1 MKQIIWSILFAV
13 VVSFTYTAVP
23 AQAVILPKT
32 AKLLPPETVLLV
44 DIDNF
49 SGFKGQLEKTSFYKL
64 YKDPAMAAFVENFE
78 TKLREKV
85 QRLDGNNI
93 IRTFYEAGIW
103 PRGRMAFALVFNE
116 QYQDANELPV
126 LFISQWDEK
135 IGKIKDAISKMAEK
149 NIEYGGH
156 QKRSEDYRGVS
167 IETAIDEGA
176 SVLYY
181 CFVDDCFM
189 ATDGDLDLLKFAIAH
204 IKGSSSP
211 TLADDADYTAATK
224 AVGPYHEVDFYVNIN
239 QIIKT
244 KLAKDSTGQVRTTI
258 ANLGFD
264 NVASLGASLGLGR
277 VAGSNLSGKAFL
289 KINGA
294 KKGVIKMLDVESA
307 VIRVPRFISAS
318 AFSTFFMNLNI
329 KNVYNELYNILY
341 SFDPEL
347 AKKMQEPLLPA
358 GPDGQPPLQL
368 KTDIIDHL
376 GSQIV
381 ITKTINRPFSHNS
394 APTDLLFAASASN
407 PRALEKSMSILH
419 SMITENSPDTRR
431 ELLGHTIYLIDM
443 RGMPFLPFGL
453 TPLQAPGQPAP
464 PPMPKLAFAVT
475 ETHLIFGTESTV
487 EGAVRTLNSTG
498 AASVASAKWFGS
510 AKSAVPSVLGLAD
523 LEDNSAQAELLW
535 WMMKETGKAT
545 GSNVPIVPGP
555 AMMFSQLG
563 KDLFDFTLLPRY
575 EVVKKYFGVAA
586 TYGISRPDGF
596 FFEFRD
602 VSSTGG
608 D

>member
-1 MKQIIWSILFAV
+1 MKQITWSILFAV
-13 VVSFTYTAVP
+13 VVFFTYMAVP

-49 SGFKGQLEKTSFYKL
+49 SEFKGQLEKTSFYKL

-126 LFISQWDEK
+126 LFISQWDGN

-176 SVLYY
+176 SVLHY
-181 CFVDDCFM
+181 CFVDDCFI
-189 ATDGDLDLLKFAIAH
+189 ASDGDLDLLKFAIAH

-224 AVGPYHEVDFYVNIN
+224 AVGPYHEVDFYVNIK

-244 KLAKDSTGQVRTTI
+244 KLDKDSTGQVRTAI

-264 NVASLGASLGLGR
+264 NVASFGASLGLGR

-294 KKGVIKMLDVESA
+294 KKGIIKMLDVESA
-307 VIRVPRFISAS
+307 VIRVPRFVSAS
-318 AFSTFFMNLNI
+318 AFSTFFMNLNF

-381 ITKTINRPFSHNS
+381 ITKTINRPFSHTS

-407 PRALEKSMSILH
+407 ARALEKSLSIFH
-419 SMITENSPDTRR
+419 SMITENNPDTRR
-431 ELLGHTIYLIDM
+431 ELLGHTLYLIDM
-443 RGMPFLPFGL
+443 GGMPFLPFGL
-453 TPLQAPGQPAP
+453 TPMQAPEQPAP
-464 PPMPKLAFAVT
+464 PQMPKLAFAVT

-487 EGAVRTLNSTG
+487 EGAIRTLNSTG

-535 WMMKETGKAT
+535 WMMKETGKVT

-575 EVVKKYFGVAA
+575 ETVKKYFGVAA